1 MGAIKDDAEC
11 SYEQDLCKKF
21 VEQTRLNGDPI
32 HYGRALAMEAE
43 TLGRLGHFEQ
53 ALGVVERIKSIY
65 NIETQH
71 EAICKAYGSDRVGQ
85 AFSHCVNYYNAL
97 QRTESALEACNY
109 IVDEIIPKSD
119 PKNIHNMVCLLYTVL
134 VTLAEKGFAS
144 KARNVFQARVLD
156 PFEDYFGQGGT
167 TFSKPLFKPILAWL
181 ELESN
186 VYEENK
192 KIDEYTAWA
201 LDDDN
206 FEGKVTNSLE
216 NAWAAFS
223 ASPIALHSNICFILG
238 KRQND
243 TDLKARLI
251 QKAISLMERSI
262 ASTGHFPISNM
273 YAKKKLGVIQNY
285 AIDSGLQFHS
295 DDGRQRRP
303 NR

>member
-43 TLGRLGHFEQ
+43 TLGRLCHFEQ
-53 ALGVVERIKSIY
+53 ALDVVERIKSIY

-71 EAICKAYGSDRVGQ
+71 EAICKAYGSDRVAQ
-85 AFSHCVNYYNAL
+85 AFSHSVNYNNAL
-97 QRTESALEACNY
+97 RRFDAALDTCNY

-134 VTLAEKGFAS
+134 ITLTEKGFARR
-144 KARNVFQARVLD
+144 ARDVFKARVLD
-156 PFEDYFGQGGT
+156 PFEEYFGEGGT

-181 ELESN
+181 EMESN
-186 VYEENK
+186 DDRDNT

-201 LDDDN
+201 LDGEN
-206 FEGKVTNSLE
+206 FEQKVTNALE

-223 ASPIALHSNICFILG
+223 ASPIALHSNLCFALS
-238 KRQND
+238 KRQQN
-243 TDLKARLI
+243 TELRIRLI
-251 QKAISLMERSI
+251 RKAIFLMERSI
-262 ASTGHFPISNM
+262 ASTGHYAISNM
-273 YAKKKLGVIQNY
+273 YAKKKLGIVKAYASDFGIQL
-285 AIDSGLQFHS
+285 S
-295 DDGRQRRP
+295 
-303 NR
+303 